1 MDRETFS
8 KMWEMSAPGTESE
21 NCFLRLPQTEY
32 YAETKG
38 DDNCLHTM
46 PDVWCFFIVHFSRM
60 NLA

>member
-46 PDVWCFFIVHFSRM
+46 PDV
-60 NLA
+60 